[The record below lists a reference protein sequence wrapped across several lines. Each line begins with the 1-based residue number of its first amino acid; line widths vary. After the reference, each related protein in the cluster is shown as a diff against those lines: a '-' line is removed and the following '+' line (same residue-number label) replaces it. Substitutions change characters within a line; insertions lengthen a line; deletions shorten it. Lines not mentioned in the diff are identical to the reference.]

1 MNDFTQ
7 GKMWKNIM
15 AMAVPMMVAQLINVL
30 YSVVDRIYIGHLP
43 VNATEA
49 LTGLGITFPILMLIS
64 AFSSLIGMGGAPLC
78 SIARGEGNHAQ
89 GRKIMNLSFTL
100 LLMTAVLL
108 TVFFYVFKEPV
119 LTLFGAS
126 AVTFQYADAYLSI
139 YLLGTV
145 FVMIGLGMNSF
156 INSQG
161 FGKTAMLSVGIGAV
175 ANLILDPIFI
185 FGFGLGVRG
194 AALATIISQ
203 GLSALWVLGFLVSK
217 RAIYR
222 LRLKE
227 MGLDLPL
234 TGRILALG
242 LSPFT
247 MQVTNSLVQVV
258 CNITLG
264 IYGGDIYIGVMTV
277 FNSIRE
283 VLTLPVLGMTSGA
296 QPVLSYNYGAGRP
309 DRLRTGITFIAWTA
323 FIYTFI
329 SWVILMVFPE
339 FFISLFNHNEALISL
354 AVPALKIYFF
364 GLFMMALQF
373 SGQIV
378 FQALGKAKQAIFF
391 SLFRKVII
399 VVPLTLLLPRV
410 MDLGVNGVFLAEPIS
425 NFVGGSATFL
435 TMMVTIWRKL
445 EKEPPV
451 PE

>member
-78 SIARGEGNHAQ
+78 SIARGEGNHVQ
-89 GRKIMNLSFTL
+89 GRKVMNLSFTL
-100 LLMTAVLL
+100 LLITAGLL
-108 TVFFYVFKEPV
+108 TVFFYVFKKPV
-119 LTLFGAS
+119 LILFGAS
-126 AVTFQYADAYLSI
+126 AVTFQYADAYLGI

-156 INSQG
+156 INAQG
-161 FGKTAMLSVGIGAV
+161 FGKTAMFTVGIGAI
-175 ANLILDPIFI
+175 ANLLLDPLFI
-185 FGFGLGVRG
+185 FGFGLGVQG

-203 GLSALWVLGFLVSK
+203 GLSALWVLGFLISK

-222 LRLKE
+222 LQLKE
-227 MGLDLPL
+227 MGLNLPL
-234 TGRILALG
+234 AGRILALG

-435 TMMVTIWRKL
+435 TMMATIWRKL
-445 EKEPPV
+445 EKET
-451 PE
+451 PEAS